1 MMKCP
6 ICKHAAHTRTSRYI
20 TDTIKEIYYQCQ
32 NVECSATFKAIES
45 LDRIISQPV
54 FIPKTPHKTKQNV

>member
-32 NVECSATFKAIES
+32 NVEC
-45 LDRIISQPV
+45 
-54 FIPKTPHKTKQNV
+54 